1 MARLIWKKTDSPE
14 DDVAFELGELP
25 LVVGRDPKC
34 GVFINAPLLSREHAR
49 IDYREG
55 AHVVVDLD
63 STNFTR
69 VNGERITEKALKSG
83 DQVLF
88 SRARCLY
95 EA

>member
-14 DDVAFELGELP
+14 DDVAFDLGETA

-55 AHVVVDLD
+55 AHFVVDLD
-63 STNFTR
+63 STNFTK
-69 VNGERITEKALKSG
+69 VNGERITEKALNSG
-83 DQVLF
+83 DRIHF
-88 SRARCLY
+88 SRAVCVY
-95 EA
+95 EV